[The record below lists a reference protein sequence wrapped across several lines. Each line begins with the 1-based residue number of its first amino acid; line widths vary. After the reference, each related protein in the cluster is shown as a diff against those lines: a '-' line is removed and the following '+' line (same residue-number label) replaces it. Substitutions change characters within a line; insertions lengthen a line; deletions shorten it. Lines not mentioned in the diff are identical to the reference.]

1 MNCSDHFKVGPRSG
15 PWIPGSE
22 LSICKLKKLIRLEEV
37 NTVTKKSLNKQEFNL
52 ALLSREIEQ
61 VVETKSEKSAILNE
75 IKSQMSQ
82 LDDLISEKH
91 RDFELDNREYED
103 EKKSLQENKDL
114 LTSLK
119 TQLQILEDE
128 MTSAEKEMTEWTE
141 AKGQTEGQ
149 TRACTEAVNALKSR
163 VQALETEIETKTAK
177 NHEFRG
183 LIDSKVIT

>member
-1 MNCSDHFKVGPRSG
+1 M
-15 PWIPGSE
+15 
-22 LSICKLKKLIRLEEV
+22 EEV

-91 RDFELDNREYED
+91 RDFEFDNREYED
-103 EKKSLQENKDL
+103 EKKSLQENKEL

-119 TQLQILEDE
+119 TQLHILEDE

-163 VQALETEIETKTAK
+163 VQALETEIETKMAK

-183 LIDSKVIT
+183 LIDSKVRVSINFCPLIILFSATTRHLCSQN

>member
-1 MNCSDHFKVGPRSG
+1 M
-15 PWIPGSE
+15 
-22 LSICKLKKLIRLEEV
+22 EEV

-75 IKSQMSQ
+75 IKSQMNQ

-103 EKKSLQENKDL
+103 EKKSLQENKEL

-119 TQLQILEDE
+119 TQLHILEDE

-163 VQALETEIETKTAK
+163 VQALETEIEAKMAK

-183 LIDSKVIT
+183 LIDSKVRSSINFCPLIILFSATTQHLCSPN